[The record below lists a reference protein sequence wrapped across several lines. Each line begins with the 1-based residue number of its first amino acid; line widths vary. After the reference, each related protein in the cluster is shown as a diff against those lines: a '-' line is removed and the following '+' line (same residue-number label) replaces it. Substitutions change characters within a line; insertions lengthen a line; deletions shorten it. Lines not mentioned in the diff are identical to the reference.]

1 VTTTDAA
8 AALDRALAVFDVV
21 QVDEKTFTA
30 TSLDHPGGRIF
41 GGQVLAQALIAV
53 GRTVAPERRPHSLH
67 AYFLRAGTTDEPVT
81 YSVETLRDGASFS
94 ARRAHASQGGTP
106 ILSMTASFQRDDPGL
121 EHADEM
127 PTAPDPETL
136 PSFADLYG
144 EIEHPTAQ
152 YWSYGQPIDGR
163 SVSPSIFGQ
172 PQAEHSPEVLSWWR
186 VARPLPD
193 DPLLHAAIAAYASD
207 ISILE
212 PVARN
217 HGVSWSTPGTS
228 IASLDHAMWFH
239 RPLRADDWILYQ
251 AHSPAASGARG
262 LSIGKMFSHD
272 GRLVASVAQEGMF
285 RVPWI
290 GGTDDAR

>member
-1 VTTTDAA
+1 MTATDAA

-67 AYFLRAGTTDEPVT
+67 GYFLRAGTTDEPVT
-81 YSVETLRDGASFS
+81 YSVETLRDGSSFS
-94 ARRAHASQGGTP
+94 ARRTHASQAGLP
-106 ILSMTASFQRDDPGL
+106 ILSMTASFQRDSPGL

-127 PTAPDPETL
+127 PPAPDPETL

-163 SVSPSIFGQ
+163 SVSPSIFVT
-172 PQAEHSPEVLSWWR
+172 PQEERSPEVLSWWR
-186 VARPLPD
+186 VAKALPD

-207 ISILE
+207 ISIIE

-217 HGVSWSTPGTS
+217 HGISWSTPGTS

-239 RPLRADDWILYQ
+239 RPMRADDWILYQ
-251 AHSPAASGARG
+251 AHSPSAFGARG
-262 LSIGKMFSHD
+262 LSIGKMFARD

-290 GGTDDAR
+290 GGQERTR

>member
-1 VTTTDAA
+1 MTATDSA
-8 AALDRALAVFDVV
+8 AALERALAVFDVV
-21 QVDEKTFTA
+21 QVDTTTFTA
-30 TSLDHPGGRIF
+30 VSLDHPGGRIF

-53 GRTVAPERRPHSLH
+53 GRTVTPERRPHSLH

-81 YSVETLRDGASFS
+81 YEVEVLRDGGSFS
-94 ARRAHASQGGTP
+94 ARRTHASQGGAP

-127 PTAPDPETL
+127 PTAPDPEML

-172 PQAEHSPEVLSWWR
+172 PQEEPSPDVLSWWR
-186 VARPLPD
+186 VAKALPD

-212 PVARN
+212 PVMRN
-217 HGVSWSTPGTS
+217 HGISWSTPGTS
-228 IASLDHAMWFH
+228 IASLNHAMWFH

-251 AHSPAASGARG
+251 AHSPSASGARG

-290 GGTDDAR
+290 GRADDAR